1 MAKKK
6 FVVTS
11 EILQEIEELS
21 GNGLT
26 QQQIHG
32 YYGISNASWY
42 SYVKEYPEIAEAVKR
57 GKSKIIAEVAG
68 LLVRLALEG
77 NLTAIIFYLKTQ
89 AGWREVEKAEA
100 PKEEK
105 SYEEPAKI
113 DFGTD
118 PIEAARVY
126 KELMVR

>member
-6 FVVTS
+6 FEVTS
-11 EILQEIEELS
+11 EILNEIEELA

-26 QQQIHG
+26 QQQIHN
-32 YYGISNASWY
+32 YYGISNGTWY
-42 SYVKEYPEIAEAVKR
+42 SYVRENPEIAEAIKR
-57 GKSKIIAEVAG
+57 GKSKVISEVAG

-77 NLTAIIFYLKTQ
+77 NLTAAIFYLKTQ
-89 AGWREVEKAEA
+89 AGWREVEKMES

-105 SYEEPAKI
+105 PYEESGKI

-118 PIEAARVY
+118 PIEAARIY
-126 KELMVR
+126 KNLMSK